1 VLKPPLHLS
10 YNAPVT
16 RKLAPLL
23 LVLSL
28 LGACDREKP
37 VPPPPA
43 PTTTRAADTGPRAGG
58 RLVRRLESDVNTL
71 NPLLQSTED
80 ERQVLQYLFD
90 PMIDFDQNLEPVAGT
105 IARWEILDGGRT
117 YVLHIDPRAKFSDG
131 HPVTAADVIFTL
143 ETILGSD
150 AIQFAAYFDSLD
162 KEKTTAVDD
171 RTVRVAFR
179 EARVPQLVAFNIPVV
194 PKHVYSKGKFDQV
207 RAVVGNGPYVL
218 ERRETGKNIYL
229 KRNENYWRD
238 KPHIDSVVF
247 RVIEDD
253 TVAWNALKRG
263 DLHVARLNNDAWVRV
278 KDDPAVQQR
287 ITFYETYESM
297 YNCLPWNL
305 KDPLF
310 QDARVRR
317 ALAMAYDTNSVI
329 QRLYHG
335 NARALSGPF
344 LPDSWA
350 NNQAVHPIEY
360 NPQGAAAL
368 LASAGWVDS
377 NQDGVLDRDG
387 KKFEFTLLVPAGSAT
402 SSDQAQIYQASL
414 KSLGVQ
420 MTISTAEGAA
430 FFDRMIKG
438 DFQAAFMAWTI
449 DPDPDPYSLFHS
461 TQLPPG
467 GLNIVHYANE
477 EADRLLER
485 GRVEFD
491 RSRRAEIYHQLHEL
505 IASDQPYLFMMQVGM
520 KWGVDKRVQ
529 DVRTAKGVGL
539 FLWNPGPFGWWI
551 KEP

>member
-1 VLKPPLHLS
+1 MI
-10 YNAPVT
+10 

-37 VPPPPA
+37 APPSPPPVT
-43 PTTTRAADTGPRAGG
+43 TTTRAADNTPRAGG
-58 RLVRRLESDVNTL
+58 RLVRRLEADVNTL

-90 PMIDFDQNLEPVAGT
+90 PMVDFDQNLEPIPGT
-105 IARWEILDGGRT
+105 ISKWVILDGGKT

-131 HPVTAADVIFTL
+131 QPVTAADVIFTL
-143 ETILGSD
+143 ETVVGSD

-162 KEKTTAVDD
+162 KEKTVAIDD
-171 RTVRVAFR
+171 RTVRVVFR

-194 PKHVYSKGKFDQV
+194 PKHVYSKGKFDRV

-218 ERRETGKNIYL
+218 KRRETGKTIHL
-229 KRNENYWRD
+229 ERNENYWRE
-238 KPHIDSVVF
+238 KPLIDSVVF

-263 DLHVARLNNDAWVRV
+263 DIHVARLNNDAWFRV
-278 KDDPAVQQR
+278 KDDPAVQER

-310 QDARVRR
+310 QDVRVRR
-317 ALAMAYDTNSVI
+317 ALAMAYDINSVI
-329 QRLYHG
+329 ARLYHG

-350 NNQAVHPIEY
+350 YNQNVHPIDY

-368 LASAGWVDS
+368 LSSAGWVDS
-377 NQDGVLDRDG
+377 DRDGVLDRDG
-387 KKFEFTLLVPAGSAT
+387 KKFEFTLLVPSGSAT

-420 MTISTAEGAA
+420 MTISTVEGAA
-430 FFDRMIKG
+430 FFDRLVKG
-438 DFQAAFMAWTI
+438 DYQAAMVAWTI
-449 DPDPDPYSLFHS
+449 DPDPDPFSLFHS
-461 TQLPPG
+461 TQVPPN
-467 GLNIVHYANE
+467 GLNIVHYASE
-477 EADRLLER
+477 EADGLLAR

-491 RSRRAEIYHQLHEL
+491 RSRRAGIYHQFHEL
-505 IASDQPYLFMMQVGM
+505 VASDQPYLFMMQVGM
-520 KWGVDKRVQ
+520 KWGVDRRVQ
-529 DVRTAKGVGL
+529 NVRTAKGVGL
-539 FLWNPGPFGWWI
+539 FLWNPGPFGWWL